1 MRYDFIRQQRKA
13 YPVTVLCSVMDVSRS
28 GYYQY
33 LKTDFTV
40 KVDKDFVLLSI
51 IRQIHSETRGSYGSR
66 RTSKRLR
73 SQGHDVGRYRAR
85 RLMKKAGVSVTH
97 RKKFRITTD
106 SKHNLPVAPNLLN
119 RNFQVARP
127 DKVWCSDITY
137 LWTMEGWLYLAVV
150 IDLFSRKVIGW
161 AMSRRMKG
169 ALVTEALS
177 MAYWRRKPARGLIHH
192 SDRGSQY
199 AASHYRHCLDVYGM
213 LCSMSRKGD
222 CWDNA
227 VVESFFHSLKT
238 EWTSKILYQTR
249 NDARNDVIKYIEMF
263 YNSQRLHSYLGY
275 KQPNDFEKNFSW
287 ANVA

>member
-1 MRYDFIRQQRKA
+1 MNR
-13 YPVTVLCSVMDVSRS
+13 
-28 GYYQY
+28 
-33 LKTDFTV
+33 
-40 KVDKDFVLLSI
+40 DFVLLSE
-51 IRQIHSETRGSYGSR
+51 IRKIHSETRGAYGSR
-66 RTSKRLR
+66 RTSAWLR

-85 RLMKKAGVSVTH
+85 SLMKKAGIFVK
-97 RKKFRITTD
+97 RRRRFRITTD
-106 SKHNLPVAPNLLN
+106 SKHDLPVAPNLLS
-119 RNFQVARP
+119 RNFQVDRP

-150 IDLFSRKVIGW
+150 MDLYSRKIVGW
-161 AMSRRMKG
+161 AMSSRLKG
-169 ALVTEALS
+169 SLVKEALS
-177 MAYWRRKPARGLIHH
+177 MAYWRRKPVKGLIHH

-199 AASHYRHCLDVYGM
+199 ADRDYRHFLDVCGM

-238 EWTSKILYQTR
+238 EWTFDMLYRTR

-275 KQPNDFEKNFSW
+275 KQPNDFEKNFLL
-287 ANVA
+287 ANAA